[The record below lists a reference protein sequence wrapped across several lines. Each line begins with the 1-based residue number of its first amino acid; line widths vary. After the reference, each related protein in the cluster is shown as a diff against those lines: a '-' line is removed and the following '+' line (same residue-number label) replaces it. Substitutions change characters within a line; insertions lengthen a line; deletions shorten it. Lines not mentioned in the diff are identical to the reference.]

1 MKRLCLLTV
10 AAFAALL
17 AVAGPALAH
26 VTVAA
31 PGATPGGYAV
41 ATFRVPTESAT
52 ASTTKLVVQ
61 VPPLASVSVQPV
73 PGWTAVTTTSKLATP
88 LTSDDGPV
96 TSAVSR
102 ITWTADSGAGI
113 KPGQF
118 QQFPVSMGPLPKAST
133 VSFPAIQY
141 YSDGTVVRWVEH
153 AAPGSKTEP
162 DHPAPT
168 LRLTAADP
176 AATAP
181 KVEKAS
187 TTGPTVLSIVAL
199 VVAAGALGL
208 AFVSRAKKSSS

>member
-1 MKRLCLLTV
+1 MKRFCLLI
-10 AAFAALL
+10 AAALAALL
-17 AVAGPALAH
+17 ALAGPAFAH

-31 PGATPGGYAV
+31 PGAAPGGYAV
-41 ATFRVPTESAT
+41 ATFRVPTESDT

-61 VPPLASVSVQPV
+61 VPPMASVSVQPV
-73 PGWTAVTTTSKLATP
+73 PGWTAVTKVSKLATP
-88 LTSDDGPV
+88 LQSDDGAV
-96 TSAVSR
+96 TSAVSQ
-102 ITWTADSGAGI
+102 ITWTAAPGSGI

-118 QQFPVSMGPLPKAST
+118 QQFPVSVGPLPKSSS
-133 VSFPAIQY
+133 VSFPTIQY
-141 YSDGTVVRWVEH
+141 YSDGTVVRWIEH

-168 LRLTAADP
+168 LTLTAADP
-176 AATAP
+176 AAAP

-208 AFVSRAKKSSS
+208 AFVSRARASLT

>member
-10 AAFAALL
+10 AALAALL
-17 AVAGPALAH
+17 ALAGPALAH

-73 PGWTAVTTTSKLATP
+73 PGWTAKTTVSKLATP
-88 LTSDDGPV
+88 LKSDDGPV
-96 TSAVSR
+96 TSAVSQ

-118 QQFPVSMGPLPKAST
+118 QQFPVSLGPLPRAST

-141 YSDGTVVRWVEH
+141 YSDGTVVKWVEH

-168 LRLTAADP
+168 LTLTAADP
-176 AATAP
+176 AATT

-187 TTGPTVLSIVAL
+187 TTGPTVLSIFAL

-208 AFVSRAKKSSS
+208 AFVSRAKASSS